1 MKKILTSMVAI
12 LVLVCAVSA
21 CSSSDAAPE
30 ETQTIDLGTSGMT
43 MDIPAS
49 YAAGD
54 ITAEDTDE
62 SQVAYY
68 ASEESL
74 VDFDVYQ
81 WAKAEGETLESVAAA
96 EAAEYGAE
104 ATAAEFNGVACMYYE
119 TVEESEGAEYQTA
132 TYIFENGDFFVE
144 IVFWLDGNNA
154 ADEVNAMISTIAV
167 VGSGEI
173 TEEGTEITL
182 GTSSLKITTPVTY
195 TAGDITE
202 EDTAENQVAY
212 YASEESKVD
221 FDVYQW
227 AKAEGETLESV
238 AADEA
243 AEYGAEAETM
253 TVGDLTVMKYS
264 AVEESEGT
272 EYTTVTIIAE
282 DGSDFVEVVFW
293 LDGDDAE
300 AFVNSI
306 IDTLTR

>member
-132 TYIFENGDFFVE
+132 TYIFENGAFFVE
-144 IVFWLDGNNA
+144 
-154 ADEVNAMISTIAV
+154 ISTIAV

-202 EDTAENQVAY
+202 EDTDENQVAY